1 MKVRVAFIGFG
12 RRGKTLYGSLIKK
25 KNIEVVGV
33 NDLKNTENVKCFF
46 NDSKEMIRKVLP
58 DLVIIATPPNLHRH
72 YIEIC
77 DDLNVPVLCEK
88 PVCNSL
94 TDALSIRKDQ
104 RIYPAY
110 QFLYDP
116 IINKVFELM
125 EKKQILKIVACQ
137 RVNNI
142 ATEWKSKKKNTGGGT
157 LIDNGS
163 HFISLA
169 IHFFGMPSSVYASI
183 T

>member
-1 MKVRVAFIGFG
+1 
-12 RRGKTLYGSLIKK
+12 
-25 KNIEVVGV
+25 
-33 NDLKNTENVKCFF
+33 
-46 NDSKEMIRKVLP
+46 
-58 DLVIIATPPNLHRH
+58 
-72 YIEIC
+72 
-77 DDLNVPVLCEK
+77 
-88 PVCNSL
+88 
-94 TDALSIRKDQ
+94 
-104 RIYPAY
+104 
-110 QFLYDP
+110 
-116 IINKVFELM
+116 M